1 MLKRLFDI
9 VASGLGLIVLSPLFL
24 ILAIWIKLDS
34 KGPVFYRQVRVGY
47 KNKEFRIYKFRSMRV
62 GADKGSLVT
71 IGGHDPRVTRSGYF
85 IRKFKF
91 DELPQLINVFLGD
104 MSLVGPRP
112 EVRHYVDYWTPEQM
126 RVLDVRPGITD
137 PASIKFR
144 NENELMEKAEDPEK
158 YYIEVIM
165 QEKIKLYLEYVEK
178 HNFFYDLGL
187 IFKTFFVIVHE
198 R

>member
-1 MLKRLFDI
+1 MKRLFDVI
-9 VASGLGLIVLSPLFL
+9 ASGLGLIVLSPLFL
-24 ILAIWIKLDS
+24 VLAIWIKLDS

-47 KNKEFRIYKFRSMRV
+47 KNKDFRIFKFRSMRL

-112 EVRHYVDYWTPEQM
+112 EVRHYVDYWMPEQM
-126 RVLDVRPGITD
+126 HVLDVRPGITD

-144 NENELMEKAEDPEK
+144 NENELMEQAEDPEK

-178 HNFFYDLGL
+178 HSFLYDIGL
-187 IFKTFFVIVHE
+187 IFKTFWVIVKE

>member
-1 MLKRLFDI
+1 VKRTFDI
-9 VASGLGLIVLSPLFL
+9 IASGLGLIVLSPLFL
-24 ILAIWIKLDS
+24 VLAIWIKLDS

-47 KNKEFRIYKFRSMRV
+47 KNKDFRIFKFRSMRV

-71 IGGHDPRVTRSGYF
+71 IGGHDPRVTKSGYF

-91 DELPQLINVFLGD
+91 DELPQLINVFVGD

-112 EVRHYVDYWTPEQM
+112 EVRHYVDYWTPEQIH
-126 RVLDVRPGITD
+126 VLDVRPGITD

-144 NENELMEKAEDPEK
+144 NENELMEQAEDPEK

-178 HNFFYDLGL
+178 HSFLYDIGL
-187 IFKTFFVIVHE
+187 IFKTFWVIVSE

>member
-1 MLKRLFDI
+1 MKRLFDI

-24 ILAIWIKLDS
+24 ILAVWIKLDS
-34 KGPVFYRQVRVGY
+34 KGPVFYRQVRVGWH
-47 KNKEFRIYKFRSMRV
+47 NEDFRIFKFRSMRV

-71 IGGHDPRVTRSGYF
+71 IGGRDPRVTRSGYW
-85 IRKFKF
+85 IRKFKL
-91 DELPQLINVFLGD
+91 DELPQLINVFIGD

-126 RVLDVRPGITD
+126 HVLDVRPGITD

-144 NENELMEKAEDPEK
+144 NENELMEQAEDPEK

-165 QEKIKLYLEYVEK
+165 QEKIRLYLEYVEK
-178 HNFFYDLGL
+178 HSFLYDLGL
-187 IFKTFFVIVHE
+187 IFKTFFVIIHE

>member
-1 MLKRLFDI
+1 MKRLFDI
-9 VASGLGLIVLSPLFL
+9 VASGLGLIVLCPLFL

-47 KNKEFRIYKFRSMRV
+47 KNKDFRIFKFRSMRV

-112 EVRHYVDYWTPEQM
+112 EVRHYLDYWTPGQM
-126 RVLDVRPGITD
+126 HVLDVRPGITD

-165 QEKIKLYLEYVEK
+165 QEKIRLYLEYVEK

-187 IFKTFFVIVHE
+187 IFKTFWVIVKE